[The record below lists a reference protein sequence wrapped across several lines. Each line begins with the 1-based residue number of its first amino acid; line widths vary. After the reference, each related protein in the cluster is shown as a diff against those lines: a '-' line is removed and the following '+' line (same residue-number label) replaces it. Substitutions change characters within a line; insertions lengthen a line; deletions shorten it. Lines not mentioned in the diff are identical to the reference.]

1 MIKTNKIAILAYW
14 VISLIFIII
23 SLICGI
29 VFSSY
34 EALIVLSLTSFFSF
48 FTLLINFN
56 LGTKKENAS
65 TTSFL
70 MISLLRVLSIFV
82 GLILSGIILYYY
94 NSPLTGDNQK
104 FKFLY
109 LLLGILPIFTSN
121 LLFFLRSEHE

>member
-1 MIKTNKIAILAYW
+1 MIKTNKKAILFYW
-14 VISLIFIII
+14 IILLIFIII

-29 VFSSY
+29 IFSSY

-56 LGTKKENAS
+56 LGLKKENAS

-82 GLILSGIILYYY
+82 GLIISAVILYFYK
-94 NSPLTGDNQK
+94 SPLTENNEK

-109 LLLGILPIFTSN
+109 LLLGIVPIFTSN